1 MRIIAIGLAAEE
13 DVVAARQCAREV
25 ARALGFDPQDQI
37 RIATAV
43 SELARN
49 AVSYARDGRIEFLL
63 EEEGTQRALVVNVA
77 DGGSG
82 IADLDAVMN
91 GTYRSATG
99 MGKGI
104 AGARRLMDRFR
115 IDSGPTG
122 TFIAAAKALPRHA
135 PPLSCGQLPKIAER
149 LARGRVSAAAELR
162 VQNAE
167 LLLALEDLHDK
178 TEELQSLTGE
188 LESTNRGVVALH
200 GELEATAAEL
210 RRASD
215 HKSRFL
221 SNVSHELRTP
231 LNSIL
236 ALSRLL
242 LDRTDGDLSEE
253 QERQVRF
260 IATAAA
266 GLTDLVND
274 LLDIAKVEAG
284 KVDVK
289 PTRFTVYDLFGA
301 LRGLLKP
308 LRTSE
313 SVELVFEEP
322 SEVPVLFSD
331 EGKITQI
338 LRNFIANA
346 LKFTSQGEVRVTAQY
361 QAPDRILFGV
371 SDTGIGIPKEYHE
384 RIFEEFEQVPHAMQS
399 RTKGTGLGLPLSRK
413 YAELLRGTV
422 AVVSEPGGGS
432 TFFLDVPIHYDAAG
446 ESETAVAAERTS
458 ARARVLIAD
467 DEEAFR
473 YVMRRMID
481 AASYE
486 IIETGDGDGAL
497 SLAREAL
504 PDVIILDINMPRRDG
519 YAVLDQLGQRP
530 ETARIPVIVSSS
542 LVLSDR
548 DRQRLA
554 RSHAIIS
561 KASLATES
569 LVGVLESA
577 LRDSGRPA

>member
-1 MRIIAIGLAAEE
+1 MRIIAIGLASEE

-63 EEEGTQRALVVNVA
+63 EEDGTQRALVVNVA
-77 DGGSG
+77 DCGEG

-99 MGKGI
+99 MGRGI

-122 TFIAAAKALPRHA
+122 TFIAATKTLPRHA
-135 PPLSCGQLPKIAER
+135 PSFASGQLPKIAER
-149 LARGRVSAAAELR
+149 LARGRVSAVAELR

-260 IATAAA
+260 IASAAA

-322 SEVPVLFSD
+322 SEVPVLFTD

-346 LKFTSQGEVRVTAQY
+346 LKFTPQGEVRVTAQY

-384 RIFEEFEQVPHAMQS
+384 RIFEEFEQVPHALQS

-432 TFFLDVPIHYDAAG
+432 TFFLDVPIHFDAGG
-446 ESETAVAAERTS
+446 ETEAAIAVERT
-458 ARARVLIAD
+458 AGRARVLIAD

-486 IIETGDGDGAL
+486 IIETGDGEGAL

-519 YAVLDQLGQRP
+519 YAVLEQLGQRP

>member
-1 MRIIAIGLAAEE
+1 MRIIAIGLASEE

-77 DGGSG
+77 DAGCG

-122 TFIAAAKALPRHA
+122 TFIAATKILPRHA
-135 PPLSCGQLPKIAER
+135 PPLASGQLPKIAER
-149 LARGRVSAAAELR
+149 LARSRMSAAAELR

-178 TEELQSLTGE
+178 TQELQSLTGE

-242 LDRTDGDLSEE
+242 LDRTDGDLSLE

-322 SEVPVLFSD
+322 SEIPVLFSD

-346 LKFTSQGEVRVTAQY
+346 LKFTPQGEVRVTAQY

-371 SDTGIGIPKEYHE
+371 SDTGIGIPREYHE
-384 RIFEEFEQVPHAMQS
+384 RIFEEFEQVPHALQS

-432 TFFLDVPIHYDAAG
+432 TFFLDVPIHYDADG
-446 ESETAVAAERTS
+446 ESEPAVAAERAS
-458 ARARVLIAD
+458 GRARVLIAD